1 MVLVCVYCGKKDAKG
16 VSFHIFPIRPELR
29 QIWIKN
35 MNLDENF
42 ELTSNSRLCGDHF
55 DEKCFSKATNDKERI
70 LLESIPTI
78 FETISGIS
86 YRN

>member
-42 ELTSNSRLCGDHF
+42 ELTSNSSYFRY
-55 DEKCFSKATNDKERI
+55 
-70 LLESIPTI
+70 LLPQLI
-78 FETISGIS
+78 FLKKIF
-86 YRN
+86 RQML